1 MSEIKNNL
9 KIFSNEL
16 PKKTYINCCSQ
27 PQKYHIS
34 EIPYQ
39 LHRMRHRGELVKTA
53 QLKKGRSDIEDKTT
67 PSII

>member
-1 MSEIKNNL
+1 MNYRRKLHKLLQS
-9 KIFSNEL
+9 
-16 PKKTYINCCSQ
+16 T
-27 PQKYHIS
+27 S